1 MGSGESAICSKGE
14 GADWAAAA
22 LREGGREGEAGR
34 KFKGEGVMTRLSGE
48 QCEEGMGSSIQK
60 REG

>member
-22 LREGGREGEAGR
+22 LREGEAGR

-48 QCEEGMGSSIQK
+48 Q
-60 REG
+60 

>member
-1 MGSGESAICSKGE
+1 MQYVVKGR
-14 GADWAAAA
+14 GQTG
-22 LREGGREGEAGR
+22 LLLLREGEAGR